1 MTNPNQKSLSD
12 QTHLKYDEKG
22 LATEKGQRFTDRA
35 VIGKV
40 SNSRIVTVKVWTE
53 KSSFAI
59 YGIQCIYKIGDTIRP
74 GAEHI
79 SREAKK
85 YCTENVMELADGD
98 FVKNVSGHLSQN
110 NIIEYLVMMSQN
122 SVLGRFGMAKPTQ
135 KQFNFDI
142 DEDEIPICMYGSI
155 ISVRDSKKE
164 QNYIEQ
170 LGFEVSRDKNFERE
184 KGLI

>member
-1 MTNPNQKSLSD
+1 MPNPNQKTISD

-59 YGIQCIYKIGDTIRP
+59 CGIQCIYKIGDAIRP
-74 GAEHI
+74 GTEHI

-85 YCTENVMELADGD
+85 SCTENVMELADGD

-110 NIIEYLVMMSQN
+110 NIIEYMVMMSQN
-122 SVLGRFGMAKPTQ
+122 SIIGRFGVAKPTQ

-155 ISVRDSKKE
+155 VAVRDSKKE
-164 QNYIEQ
+164 LTYIEQ
-170 LGFEVSRDKNFERE
+170 LGFEISRDKNFERE